1 MSEMIINV
9 FVKKG
14 YVIKQ
19 MLKSIKLVG
28 VLTLLLMTSGSYA
41 NALTSLEKFYAT
53 VNTLKA
59 QFRQTVFDT
68 DQQIIDQSRGVLY
81 IARPGKFRWEYSSP
95 LPQTIISD
103 ATKIWIHDIELEQV
117 TVRNYQQTLAGTPA
131 ELLAGNG
138 DLKNQ
143 YELVSIDDSSDNL
156 QWLSLTPKADDTQ
169 FEEIRIGFKDN
180 ALVTM
185 RLIDSFE
192 RTTQLIFD
200 ELEENASI
208 NLSLFSF
215 DVPDNVDLIDNTAS
229 F

>member
-1 MSEMIINV
+1 MKRMI
-9 FVKKG
+9 KG
-14 YVIKQ
+14 ASYTA
-19 MLKSIKLVG
+19 LLVA
-28 VLTLLLMTSGSYA
+28 VLVPVNAYA
-41 NALTSLEKFYAT
+41 NALTSLENFYAT

-68 DQQIIDQSRGVLY
+68 DQQIIDQSSGILY

-103 ATKIWIHDIELEQV
+103 AEKIWIHDIELEQV

-138 DLKNQ
+138 DLRTQ
-143 YELVSIDDSSDNL
+143 YKLAAIDGSTDTME
-156 QWLSLTPKADDTQ
+156 WLSLTPISDDTQ
-169 FEEIRIGFKDN
+169 FEEVQIGFKDN
-180 ALVTM
+180 TLVTM

-192 RTTQLIFD
+192 RTTQLIFE
-200 ELEENASI
+200 ELEENPAI

-215 DVPDNVDLIDNTAS
+215 EVPDNVDLIDNTTS

>member
-1 MSEMIINV
+1 MTTFKINTFRTSLKIITLFV
-9 FVKKG
+9 FSVF
-14 YVIKQ
+14 YHNA
-19 MLKSIKLVG
+19 S
-28 VLTLLLMTSGSYA
+28 A
-41 NALTSLEKFYAT
+41 NALASLETFYAN

-59 QFRQTVFDT
+59 EFRQTVFDT
-68 DQQIIDQSRGVLY
+68 DQEIIDQSRGILY

-103 ATKIWIHDIELEQV
+103 AEKIWIHDIELEQV

-131 ELLAGNG
+131 ELLAGSG
-138 DLKNQ
+138 DLTSQ
-143 YELVSIDDSSDNL
+143 YELVSIDDSSDGME
-156 QWLSLTPKADDTQ
+156 WLSLTPKSDDTQ
-169 FEEIRIGFKDN
+169 FEEVRIGFKDN
-180 ALVTM
+180 KLVTM

-215 DVPDNVDLIDNTAS
+215 DVPDNVDLIDDTTS

>member
-1 MSEMIINV
+1 MTAFINNTA
-9 FVKKG
+9 
-14 YVIKQ
+14 
-19 MLKSIKLVG
+19 LIKLK
-28 VLTLLLMTSGSYA
+28 LATLFVFSVFCNNGYA
-41 NALTSLEKFYAT
+41 NALSSLETFYAN

-59 QFRQTVFDT
+59 EFRQTVFDT

-81 IARPGKFRWEYSSP
+81 IARPGKFRWEYNSP

-103 ATKIWIHDIELEQV
+103 AEKIWIHDIELEQV

-138 DLKNQ
+138 ELNSQ
-143 YELVSIDDSSDNL
+143 YELVSIDDLADGME
-156 QWLSLTPKADDTQ
+156 WLSLTPKSDDTQ
-169 FEEIRIGFKDN
+169 FEEVRIGFKDN
-180 ALVTM
+180 KLLMM

-200 ELEENASI
+200 DLEENASI

-215 DVPDNVDLIDNTAS
+215 DVPDNVDVIDNTTS

>member
-1 MSEMIINV
+1 MTQAVKIIIRAIRIAGILMIMLIHSN
-9 FVKKG
+9 G
-14 YVIKQ
+14 Y
-19 MLKSIKLVG
+19 
-28 VLTLLLMTSGSYA
+28 T
-41 NALTSLEKFYAT
+41 NALTSLEKFYAS

-68 DQQIIDQSRGVLY
+68 DQQIIDQSRGILY

-95 LPQTIISD
+95 LPQIIISD

-138 DLKNQ
+138 DLRSQ
-143 YELVSIDDSSDNL
+143 YDLVALDETSDEL
-156 QWLSLTPKADDTQ
+156 QWLSLTPKSDDTQ
-169 FEEIRIGFKDN
+169 FEEIRIGFKDDT
-180 ALVTM
+180 LVTM

-200 ELEENASI
+200 ELVENASI
-208 NLSLFSF
+208 NLALFSF

>member
-1 MSEMIINV
+1 MMKGLCSIGLKKYLAIISV
-9 FVKKG
+9 LMAAFV
-14 YVIKQ
+14 YNNA
-19 MLKSIKLVG
+19 
-28 VLTLLLMTSGSYA
+28 YA
-41 NALTSLEKFYAT
+41 NALSSLEKFYSS

-59 QFRQTVFDT
+59 EFRQTVFDT

-95 LPQTIISD
+95 LPQTIISN
-103 ATKIWIHDIELEQV
+103 AEKIWIHDIELEQV

-131 ELLAGNG
+131 ELLAGSG
-138 DLKNQ
+138 DLSSQ
-143 YELVSIDDSSDNL
+143 YELESINDSSDDL
-156 QWLSLTPKADDTQ
+156 EWLSLIPKSQDTQ

-180 ALVTM
+180 VLMTM

-200 ELEENASI
+200 ALEENASI

-215 DVPDNVDLIDNTAS
+215 DVPDNVDVIDNTTS

>member
-1 MSEMIINV
+1 MKEMIKA
-9 FVKKG
+9 FKC
-14 YVIKQ
+14 
-19 MLKSIKLVG
+19 VG
-28 VLTLLLMTSGSYA
+28 LLIALLMLSDSNA
-41 NALTSLEKFYAT
+41 DALTSLEKFYAN

-68 DQQIIDQSRGVLY
+68 DQQIIDQSSGVLY
-81 IARPGKFRWEYSSP
+81 IARPGKFRWEYGSP

-131 ELLAGNG
+131 ELLAGSG
-138 DLKNQ
+138 DLRNQ
-143 YELVSIDDSSDNL
+143 YDLMTIDDSADTL
-156 QWLSLTPKADDTQ
+156 EWLSLTPKSDDTQ
-169 FEEIRIGFKDN
+169 FEEVRIGFKDN

-192 RTTQLIFD
+192 RTTQLVFD
-200 ELEENASI
+200 KLEENASI
-208 NLSLFSF
+208 NLSLFTF
-215 DVPDNVDLIDNTAS
+215 EVPDNVDLIDNTAS